1 MRTYLVAGLLAFC
14 LFSFIVYKT
23 VRFERTKADKLSI
36 VCTTGMIASTVQ
48 SIVGNEADVFCLM
61 GPGVDPHTFKVRPS
75 DVARIRSADLL
86 VFNGLH
92 LEGKMTDLFEQ
103 SDIAGKSCSVQTC
116 IDTKQL
122 IEVAPGV
129 YDPHVWHDVW
139 LWASVIDPLAERI
152 IQLMP
157 EKADSLYKNVAEYK
171 HRLLQLHQQLLE
183 TYAKIPVA
191 QRILITAH
199 DAFGYFGRA
208 YGFQVV
214 ALQGV
219 STDVQA
225 GLADLLGL
233 ANFIVDHKVPVVFL
247 ESCIPSKSMIAV
259 VEKVE
264 TLGFKVTLGNELL
277 ADAVGMQG
285 ADPAAY
291 QQMMLDN
298 MRTIVD
304 GFGYPVLP
312 EPFERK

>member
-1 MRTYLVAGLLAFC
+1 MFC

-23 VRFERTKADKLSI
+23 FRFERTKADKISV

-48 SIVGNEADVFCLM
+48 SIVGNEAEVFCLM

-75 DVARIRSADLL
+75 DVARIQSADLL

-103 SDIAGKSCSVQTC
+103 SDIADKSCSIQTFV
-116 IDTKQL
+116 DPKQL

-129 YDPHVWHDVW
+129 YDPHVWHDVL
-139 LWASVIDPLAERI
+139 LWSSVIDSLTERLL
-152 IQLMP
+152 QLMP
-157 EKADSLYKNVAEYK
+157 EKADSLYKNASEYK

-183 TYAKIPVA
+183 MYAKIPTA

-233 ANFIVDHKVPVVFL
+233 ATFIVDHKVPVIFL
-247 ESCIPSKSMIAV
+247 ESCIPSKSMVAV
-259 VEKVE
+259 AEKVE
-264 TLGFKVTLGNELL
+264 ALGFKVMLGNQLL

-285 ADPAAY
+285 ADQVAY

-298 MRTIVD
+298 MHTIMN
-304 GFGYPVLP
+304 GFGYSALP